1 MRYESDDASG
11 TGGGGSGLPPQA
23 AIGETVWQTIV
34 PEQRRIRVRHPSD
47 LPHAP
52 LPETLPPP
60 TVLNPQLDAAPRDLP
75 LDEAI
80 RIALVN
86 AEVVRVLTGVTA
98 VSSGQTIYDAAI
110 TNTTIDQE
118 RARFDPVV
126 TVDNTWSRF
135 EPPTAFPDPLDPN
148 RTIIGGIRTDVY
160 DMQFDLTKTTATGGM
175 FNFGVSDVTSR
186 FQPGVFPLN
195 PENRTSLD
203 LAYTQPLLQGG
214 GTAANLVPIVV
225 ARINTERSYFQYKD
239 SVQEMVRGVV
249 EGYWLLVFART
260 DLWAREQQVEQAQFA
275 LEQAEA
281 KGRVSLISGAEV
293 AQPRVAL
300 ANFRAS
306 LVAARANVL
315 QQEAALRNIFG
326 LPLYDSERITPVSP
340 PSSDRLEVDWNAVV
354 NLAEE
359 YRPDIIEL
367 KLVLEADQQLL
378 LQARN
383 QALPRLDAV
392 SLYRWNGLEG
402 TMPVGDYIESPLGRS
417 TDWTLGVNFSVPLG
431 LRQGRAQV
439 RQQELLMR
447 AIGRIWSKACTTPST
462 RWRISIRNLEQF
474 YEQYLAFRE
483 TRVAAREN
491 LELQMGRYRAGVNEY
506 INVLQAIV
514 DWGNSVSSEAQ
525 SLTQY
530 NTELARLQRET
541 GTILETHGIRFY
553 EERYGSIGPLG
564 RMCPDVCYPEALPPT
579 ENEPVYPTSQKPSED
594 FFDLEDPLENSASVG
609 RSTPRSCRHC
619 GCRHFNR
626 PPRRGRYK
634 LHCHNRFG
642 TSARVPLL
650 AAHRQSTARDFA
662 LLAVNRRGTWEGKQ
676 CRVTVGTALFSAARS
691 PRRPH

>member
-1 MRYESDDASG
+1 MIAVLAAMALPAQLASG
-11 TGGGGSGLPPQA
+11 ES
-23 AIGETVWQTIV
+23 IWQMVV

-47 LPHAP
+47 LPHAAVP
-52 LPETLPPP
+52 DLPSPP
-60 TVLNPQLDAAPRDLP
+60 TVHNPRLDSVPRELS

-80 RIALVN
+80 RTALVN
-86 AEVVRVLTGVTA
+86 AEVVRVLAGVTA

-118 RARFDPVV
+118 RARFDPLVS
-126 TVDNTWSRF
+126 VDNTWSRF

-160 DMQFDLTKTTATGGM
+160 DMQFDLTKTTVTGGT

-249 EGYWLLVFART
+249 EAYWLLVFART

-275 LEQAEA
+275 FDQAEA
-281 KGRVSLISGAEV
+281 RARVSDISGADV
-293 AQPRVAL
+293 AQTRVAL
-300 ANFRAS
+300 ANFRAA

-315 QQEAALRNIFG
+315 QQEAALRNILG
-326 LPLYDSERITPVSP
+326 LPLYESDRITPISP
-340 PSSDRLEVDWNAVV
+340 PSSDRLEVDWNLVV

-402 TMPVGDYIESPLGRS
+402 TMPVGDFIESPLGRS

-439 RQQELLMR
+439 RQQELLIARDR
-447 AIGRIWSKACTTPST
+447 ANLEQGVFNAVYALALN
-462 RWRISIRNLEQF
+462 IRNLDQF

-483 TRVAAREN
+483 TRVAAEVN
-491 LELQMGRYRAGVNEY
+491 LEAQMVRYRVGVNQY

-514 DWGNSVSSEAQ
+514 DWGNAVSSEAQ

-530 NTELARLQRET
+530 NTELSRLQRET

-564 RMCPDVCYPEALPPT
+564 RMCPDVCYPKALRPT
-579 ENEPVYPTSQKPSED
+579 ENEGVYPTSQRPSEE
-594 FFDLEDPLENSASVG
+594 FFDLEDPLEKLRERQPIDVEEL
-609 RSTPRSCRHC
+609 
-619 GCRHFNR
+619 
-626 PPRRGRYK
+626 PP
-634 LHCHNRFG
+634 LQVPTLQPPTVPG
-642 TSARVPLL
+642 TIQIPS
-650 AAHRQSTARDFA
+650 Q
-662 LLAVNRRGTWEGKQ
+662 
-676 CRVTVGTALFSAARS
+676 
-691 PRRPH
+691 

>member
-1 MRYESDDASG
+1 
-11 TGGGGSGLPPQA
+11 
-23 AIGETVWQTIV
+23 
-34 PEQRRIRVRHPSD
+34 
-47 LPHAP
+47 
-52 LPETLPPP
+52 
-60 TVLNPQLDAAPRDLP
+60 
-75 LDEAI
+75 
-80 RIALVN
+80 
-86 AEVVRVLTGVTA
+86 
-98 VSSGQTIYDAAI
+98 
-110 TNTTIDQE
+110 
-118 RARFDPVV
+118 
-126 TVDNTWSRF
+126 
-135 EPPTAFPDPLDPN
+135 
-148 RTIIGGIRTDVY
+148 
-160 DMQFDLTKTTATGGM
+160 
-175 FNFGVSDVTSR
+175 VTSR

-203 LAYTQPLLQGG
+203 LSYTQPLLQGG

-275 LEQAEA
+275 LDQAEA
-281 KGRVSLISGAEV
+281 RARVSLISSAEV

-306 LVAARANVL
+306 LVAARASVL
-315 QQEAALRNIFG
+315 QQEAALRNILG

-402 TMPVGDYIESPLGRS
+402 TMPVGDFIESPLGRS

-439 RQQELLMR
+439 RQQELLIARDR
-447 AIGRIWSKACTTPST
+447 ANLEQGVYNAVYALALSV
-462 RWRISIRNLEQF
+462 RNLEQF

-483 TRVAAREN
+483 TRIAAREN
-491 LELQMGRYRAGVNEY
+491 LELQMGRYRAGVNQY

-525 SLTQY
+525 ALTQY

-564 RMCPDVCYPEALPPT
+564 RMCPDVCYPKALPPT
-579 ENEPVYPTSQKPSED
+579 ENEAVYPTSEKPAED
-594 FFDLEDPLENSASVG
+594 FFDLEDPLQ
-609 RSTPRSCRHC
+609 
-619 GCRHFNR
+619 
-626 PPRRGRYK
+626 K
-634 LHCHNRFG
+634 LR
-642 TSARVPLL
+642 
-650 AAHRQSTARDFA
+650 
-662 LLAVNRRGTWEGKQ
+662 E
-676 CRVTVGTALFSAARS
+676 
-691 PRRPH
+691 RRPIDPEELPPLRLPPPQTPVLPDVVPAPVPR